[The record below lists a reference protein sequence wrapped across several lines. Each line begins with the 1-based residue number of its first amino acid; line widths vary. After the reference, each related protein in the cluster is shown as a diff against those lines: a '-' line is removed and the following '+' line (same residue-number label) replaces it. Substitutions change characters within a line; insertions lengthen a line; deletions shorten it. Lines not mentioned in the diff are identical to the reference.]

1 MSTDFGTAYQEDAA
15 YKAAFERAEMLQ
27 GYYTHLLVYVVVNT
41 GLFFIN
47 LFTRGNDGG
56 WWFYWPLLG
65 WGIGLM
71 IHTMVVFGGVFSEGW
86 KQRKADEIYRR
97 AERSSQHPRG
107 GDEG

>member
-1 MSTDFGTAYQEDAA
+1 MSTDFGTAYQEDVA
-15 YKAAFERAEMLQ
+15 YKAALEHAEMLQ

-47 LFTRGNDGG
+47 LFTRGDDGG

-71 IHTMVVFGGVFSEGW
+71 IHTMVVLGGVFSEGW

-97 AERSSQHPRG
+97 GQHSSQQAKG